1 MRKLSYAVLIASMM
15 LETGVARAQNQQ
27 QPASQAGQADQ
38 QSPSQTPSQAPAQTP
53 PSQEPQNQPVQPI
66 PASRDPLLRRAV
78 GGVAGETIDESD
90 VTPQEMVP
98 DNRSLVG
105 AQVFSL
111 GAPKL
116 SHSYWVPFVNV
127 TSSFDSNPVTSTA
140 NTNPGWVYWT
150 SPSLGVDLHRISGN
164 SDLTLNYLLIESI
177 SNASGVGSMTA
188 QQLGLSERFTLH
200 RSVITAIDQFAELPN
215 SAFGYGG
222 FGGGNFSTIASTG
235 LQSGFATNQSIL
247 TGSGEQLSNTALLQV
262 DTYLAPRTSLT
273 FVGSYGLLDYVK
285 DSLLNNTQETFQA
298 GYNHIIN
305 RKDSIGVLYLFDGF
319 RYSHIAQSINSHSLQ
334 FSYGRRVTG
343 RLAFQISG
351 GPAVA
356 FSKLPITTSSLVSTT
371 TTATSA
377 RQIYWDLGTT
387 LTYGLRRTAL
397 TVSYNHFVTGGS
409 GVLSGALTDNFTGTA
424 SRQIRRNVS
433 GSLTFGYSRNQG
445 LAASTIAGVSGANQT
460 YNYWFADA
468 SVNRTFGRA
477 INASVGYHVQ
487 SQSTGTVSCS
497 TGTCPASVTENLI
510 YLELGWRPRPFTF

>member
-15 LETGVARAQNQQ
+15 LETGVARAQTQQ
-27 QPASQAGQADQ
+27 QPASQSGQAGQ
-38 QSPSQTPSQAPAQTP
+38 QSPSQTPSQTP
-53 PSQEPQNQPVQPI
+53 PSQEPQNQPVQPL
-66 PASRDPLLRRAV
+66 PASRDPILRRAV

-127 TSSFDSNPVTSTA
+127 TSSFDSNPVTSSA
-140 NTNPGWVYWT
+140 NNNSSWVYWT
-150 SPSLGVDLHRISGN
+150 SPSVGVDLHRISGN
-164 SDLTLNYLLIESI
+164 TNLTLNYLLIESI
-177 SNASGVGSMTA
+177 SNARGVGHTTA
-188 QQLGLSERFTLH
+188 QQLGLSDRFTLH
-200 RSVITAIDQFAELPN
+200 RSVITVIDQFSEVPN

-222 FGGGNFSTIASTG
+222 FGGGNFSTVASTG

-247 TGSGEQLSNTALLQV
+247 TGSGEQLSNTAVLQV

-273 FVGSYGLLDYVK
+273 FVGSYSLLDYVN
-285 DSLLNNTQETFQA
+285 DSLLNNNQVSFQA

-305 RKDSIGVLYLFDGF
+305 RKDSIGVFYRFDGF
-319 RYSHIAQSINSHSLQ
+319 RYSHITQSIDNHSAQ

-343 RLAFQISG
+343 KLAFQISG

-356 FSKLPITTSSLVSTT
+356 YSKLPITTSSLVSTT
-371 TTATSA
+371 TTATST

-397 TVSYNHFVTGGS
+397 SGSYNHFVTGGS

-445 LAASTIAGVSGANQT
+445 SAASTTNGVKGVSQT

-468 SVNRTFGRA
+468 SINRTFGRA
-477 INASVGYHVQ
+477 INASVGYHLQ
-487 SQSTGTVSCS
+487 SQSTGVVACS
-497 TGTCPASVTENLI
+497 TGTCPASVTENVI

>member
-38 QSPSQTPSQAPAQTP
+38 QSPSQTPAQTP

-66 PASRDPLLRRAV
+66 PASRDPILRRAV

-116 SHSYWVPFVNV
+116 THSYWVPFVNV
-127 TSSFDSNPVTSTA
+127 TSSFDSNPVTSSA

-177 SNASGVGSMTA
+177 SNASGVGHTTA

-200 RSVITAIDQFAELPN
+200 RSVITAIDQFAEIPN

-222 FGGGNFSTIASTG
+222 FGGNFSTIASTG
-235 LQSGFATNQSIL
+235 LQSGFAANQSIL
-247 TGSGEQLSNTALLQV
+247 TGSGEQISNTALLQV

-285 DSLLNNTQETFQA
+285 DSLLNNNQESFQA

-305 RKDSIGVLYLFDGF
+305 RKDSIGVFYLFDGF

-343 RLAFQISG
+343 KLAFQISG

-397 TVSYNHFVTGGS
+397 SLSYNHFVTGGS